1 MRFVLLLAAVFAL
14 APAAFA
20 APAPPPAPQKPLD
33 ALFAALGRAQSPEQ
47 AKPIEDQILTLFLQS
62 RSPSV
67 DLLMTRA
74 AAALTVGDK
83 DLASQLF
90 VAITDIAPDYA
101 EGWHQR
107 ARIEAASG
115 NDEAAIIS
123 LERTV
128 MLNPREFQACAEL
141 GAKLEDYG
149 DKKAALAMY
158 RKVLVLDPQ
167 YDDIARH
174 VRALTRDVE
183 GQGI

>member
-1 MRFVLLLAAVFAL
+1 MRFVLFFAAFFAL

-20 APAPPPAPQKPLD
+20 APAPPPKPLD
-33 ALFAALGRAQSPEQ
+33 ALFAALAQAQSPEQ

-83 DLASQLF
+83 GLAGQLF
-90 VAITDIAPDYA
+90 VAVTAVAPGYA

-107 ARIEAASG
+107 ARIEAAAG
-115 NDEAAIIS
+115 NDEAAMFS
-123 LERTV
+123 LEKTV
-128 MLNPREFQACAEL
+128 MLNPREFEACAEL

-149 DKKAALAMY
+149 DKKGALAMY
-158 RKVLVLDPQ
+158 RKALALDPT
-167 YDDIARH
+167 YDDVARR

>member
-1 MRFVLLLAAVFAL
+1 MRFLLLIAALFAL
-14 APAAFA
+14 APAALA
-20 APAPPPAPQKPLD
+20 APSPPPAPQKPLD
-33 ALFAALGRAQSPEQ
+33 ALFAALSQAQSSEQ

-62 RSPSV
+62 QSPSI

-83 DLASQLF
+83 VLAGQLF
-90 VAITDIAPDYA
+90 TAVTAIAPDYA

-115 NDEAAIIS
+115 NDEAAMIS

-141 GAKLEDYG
+141 GIKLEEYG
-149 DKKAALAMY
+149 NKKGALEMYRQALA
-158 RKVLVLDPQ
+158 LDPQ

-174 VRALTRDVE
+174 IRALSRAVE

>member
-1 MRFVLLLAAVFAL
+1 MRFVFLAITLFAL
-14 APAAFA
+14 SPAAFA
-20 APAPPPAPQKPLD
+20 APAPPPQPID
-33 ALFAALGRAQSPEQ
+33 ALFGDLARAQSPEE
-47 AKPIEDQILTLFLQS
+47 ARPIEEHILTLFLQTK
-62 RSPSV
+62 SPSV

-83 DLASQLF
+83 GLAGQLF
-90 VAITDIAPDYA
+90 TAVTGIAPGYA

-107 ARIEAASG
+107 ARIEAEAG
-115 NDEAAIIS
+115 NDEAAMVS

-128 MLNPREFQACAEL
+128 TLNPREFQACAEL

-149 DKKAALAMY
+149 DKKGALAMY
-158 RKVLVLDPQ
+158 RKALALDPQ

-174 VRALTRDVE
+174 VRALTREVE

>member
-1 MRFVLLLAAVFAL
+1 MRFVPFFAAFFAL

-20 APAPPPAPQKPLD
+20 APAAVSPLD
-33 ALFAALGRAQSPEQ
+33 SLFAQLAGAQSPEE
-47 AKPIEDQILTLFLQS
+47 AKPIEDHILALFLES
-62 RSPSV
+62 KSPSI

-83 DLASQLF
+83 GLAGQLF
-90 VAITDIAPDYA
+90 VAVTAVAPGYA

-107 ARIEAASG
+107 ARIEAAAG
-115 NDEAAIIS
+115 NDEAAMFS
-123 LERTV
+123 LEKTV
-128 MLNPREFQACAEL
+128 MLNPREFEACAEL

-149 DKKAALAMY
+149 DKKGALAMY
-158 RKVLVLDPQ
+158 RKALALDPT
-167 YDDIARH
+167 YDDVARR

>member
-1 MRFVLLLAAVFAL
+1 MRFVFLLAAFLAL

-20 APAPPPAPQKPLD
+20 APAPSAPQKPLD
-33 ALFAALGRAQSPEQ
+33 ALFAALAQAQSPEQ
-47 AKPIEDQILTLFLQS
+47 AKPIEEQILTLFLQS

-83 DLASQLF
+83 DLARQLF

-115 NDEAAIIS
+115 NDEAAMFS
-123 LERTV
+123 LEKTV
-128 MLNPREFQACAEL
+128 TLNPREFEACVEL

-149 DKKAALAMY
+149 DKKGALAMY
-158 RKVLVLDPQ
+158 RQAQALDPQ

-174 VRALTRDVE
+174 VRALARDVE